1 MHDGG
6 VVVAQLAGVSEPPAV
21 AAAVVRA
28 VGVPAVVALGQ
39 SRSGP
44 DPLILVELGSAGIL
58 SKVFNIE
65 VFFRCDSISTFDHV
79 TQSVSHSVTITLSK
93 YSKEDLYMVTLRNY

>member
-21 AAAVVRA
+21 AAAVVCA

-39 SRSGP
+39 SGSGP
-44 DPLILVELGSAGIL
+44 DPGILVELGRAGIL
-58 SKVFNIE
+58 AKVLI
-65 VFFRCDSISTFDHV
+65 
-79 TQSVSHSVTITLSK
+79 K
-93 YSKEDLYMVTLRNY
+93 Y

>member
-44 DPLILVELGSAGIL
+44 HPLILVELGRAGIL
-58 SKVFNIE
+58 A
-65 VFFRCDSISTFDHV
+65 
-79 TQSVSHSVTITLSK
+79 
-93 YSKEDLYMVTLRNY
+93 